1 MTERSRHDQ
10 VLLAEVSHLYPTV
23 DAAATTIASLEAALE
38 LPKPTVH
45 VISDVHGDAKKLK
58 HVVNNASGS
67 LRPLVERLFRTS
79 LDDADRR
86 ELLNLIYYP
95 RETFGFLS
103 PRMQAPDVRRE
114 YVLRRL
120 DPMFVVLRH
129 LAAHYPLGHTEQLI
143 PREYRELLRELL
155 FLPRPVGGGPHLGAV
170 VRQFHL
176 LGKELD
182 LVRVVARVV
191 RNLLIGE
198 LVVAGDCGDR
208 GPRIDQVIEFLLRQ
222 PNVSVVWGNH
232 DVSWL
237 AACLGHE
244 LSIATVLRV
253 SLRYRRLSQ
262 LEEGYGIP
270 MAPLER
276 LARDRYADDPAE
288 RFSCKGAGLRDPL
301 LMARMQK
308 AIAVVQFK
316 LEGQFIRRNPH
327 LGLER
332 RDLLGRMSLEAGT
345 VPLEDGN
352 EYPLLDTRFPTVD
365 PADPLALSPDEAA
378 CVARL
383 RTSFLRSPILWE
395 QMKFLV
401 RRGRMH
407 LVRDRHLIF
416 HGCLPVTPTGEYQT
430 LRVDGE
436 DLAGRPLFEKLN
448 DVVSRALL
456 GKAPADLD
464 LLWYLWGGPLS
475 PLFGKDKMATFET
488 YFIADG
494 HTHKETKNPYF
505 SLIHDTDF
513 CRRVLREFGVDDAE
527 GLIVNGHVPVKIA
540 AGESPLK
547 RSGMAVTIDGAF
559 SEAYGDRGYTLIL
572 EPRQTL
578 LALHHH
584 FGSVEDAIQSG
595 ADIIPSVQVL
605 REYAE
610 PRRVA
615 VTEQG
620 EQIRG
625 RVEVLRRLIAA
636 YDRND
641 LKR

>member
-1 MTERSRHDQ
+1 MTELSRHDQ
-10 VLLAEVSHLYPTV
+10 VLLAELAHLYPTV
-23 DAAATTIASLEAALE
+23 DAAATTIASLEASLE

-45 VISDVHGDAKKLK
+45 VISDVHGEAKKLK

-79 LDDADRR
+79 LDEADRR

-95 RETFGFLS
+95 RETFEFLA
-103 PRMQAPDVRRE
+103 PRMSAPDVRRE
-114 YVLRRL
+114 YVQRRL
-120 DPMFVVLRH
+120 DQMFVVLRH

-143 PREYRELLRELL
+143 PPEYRELLRELL
-155 FLPRPVGGGPHLGAV
+155 FLPCLEGGSPHLGAV
-170 VRQFHL
+170 VRQFHA

-198 LVVAGDCGDR
+198 LIVAGDCGDR
-208 GPRIDQVIEFLLRQ
+208 GPRIDQVIEFLTRQ
-222 PNVSVVWGNH
+222 PNVSIVWGNH
-232 DVSWL
+232 DMSWL

-244 LSIATVLRV
+244 LSIATVIRV

-276 LARDRYADDPAE
+276 LVRDCYADDPAE
-288 RFSCKGAGLRDPL
+288 RFSCKGAGLRDPQ

-308 AIAVVQFK
+308 AIAVIQFK
-316 LEGQFIRRNPH
+316 LEGQFIKRNPH
-327 LGLER
+327 LNLDQ
-332 RDLLGRMSLEAGT
+332 RDLLGRMSLSNGT
-345 VPLEDGN
+345 VPLEDGK
-352 EYPLLDTRFPTVD
+352 EYPLLDTRFPTVN
-365 PADPLALSPDEAA
+365 PADPLALSPEEAS

-416 HGCLPVTPTGEYQT
+416 HGCLPVTPTGEYLT

-436 DLAGRPLFEKLN
+436 ELAGRPLFEKLN

-464 LLWYLWGGPLS
+464 LLWYLWAGSLS

-488 YFIADG
+488 YFVADK

-505 SLIHDTDF
+505 SLIHEKEF
-513 CRRVLREFGVDDAE
+513 CRKVLREFGVDDVE

-540 AGESPLK
+540 DGESPLK
-547 RSGMAVTIDGAF
+547 KSGMAVTIDGAF
-559 SEAYGDRGYTLIL
+559 SEAYGDKGYTLIL

-584 FGSVEDAIQSG
+584 FESVAEAIQSG

-625 RVEVLRRLIAA
+625 RIEVLRRLIDA
-636 YDRND
+636 YDGND
-641 LKR
+641 LNR

>member
-1 MTERSRHDQ
+1 MS
-10 VLLAEVSHLYPTV
+10 
-23 DAAATTIASLEAALE
+23 
-38 LPKPTVH
+38 
-45 VISDVHGDAKKLK
+45 
-58 HVVNNASGS
+58 
-67 LRPLVERLFRTS
+67 
-79 LDDADRR
+79 
-86 ELLNLIYYP
+86 
-95 RETFGFLS
+95 
-103 PRMQAPDVRRE
+103 
-114 YVLRRL
+114 
-120 DPMFVVLRH
+120 
-129 LAAHYPLGHTEQLI
+129 
-143 PREYRELLRELL
+143 
-155 FLPRPVGGGPHLGAV
+155 
-170 VRQFHL
+170 
-176 LGKELD
+176 
-182 LVRVVARVV
+182 
-191 RNLLIGE
+191 
-198 LVVAGDCGDR
+198 
-208 GPRIDQVIEFLLRQ
+208 
-222 PNVSVVWGNH
+222 
-232 DVSWL
+232 
-237 AACLGHE
+237 
-244 LSIATVLRV
+244 
-253 SLRYRRLSQ
+253 
-262 LEEGYGIP
+262 
-270 MAPLER
+270 PLER
-276 LARDRYADDPAE
+276 LARDCYAGDPAE
-288 RFSCKGAGLRDPL
+288 RFSCKGAGLRDPQ

-308 AIAVVQFK
+308 AIAVIQFK

-327 LGLER
+327 LDLER

-345 VPLEDGN
+345 VPLEDGK

-365 PADPLALSPDEAA
+365 PADPLALSPDEAS

-416 HGCLPVTPTGEYQT
+416 HGCLPVTPAGEYQT

-436 DLAGRPLFEKLN
+436 NLAGKPLFEKLN

-456 GKAPADLD
+456 GKAPGDLD
-464 LLWYLWGGPLS
+464 LLWYLWGGALS

-488 YFIADG
+488 YFIADE

-505 SLIHDTDF
+505 SFIHEKEF
-513 CRRVLREFGVDDAE
+513 CRKILREFDVDDVE

-547 RSGMAVTIDGAF
+547 KSGMAVTIDGAF
-559 SEAYGDRGYTLIL
+559 SEAYGDKGYTLIL

-584 FGSVEDAIQSG
+584 FESVEEAIQSG

-625 RVEVLRRLIAA
+625 RVEVLRQLIDA
-636 YDRND
+636 YDGND
-641 LKR
+641 LNR

>member
-1 MTERSRHDQ
+1 MTELSRHDR
-10 VLLAEVSHLYPTV
+10 VFLAELSHLYPTV
-23 DAAATTIASLEAALE
+23 DAAATTIASLEASLDR
-38 LPKPTVH
+38 PKPTVH
-45 VISDVHGDAKKLK
+45 VISDIHGEAKKLK

-67 LRPLVERLFRTS
+67 LRPLVERLFYTS
-79 LDDADRR
+79 LDEADRR

-95 RETFGFLS
+95 RETFEFIA
-103 PRMQAPDVRRE
+103 PRMQVPEVRRE
-114 YVLRRL
+114 YVQRRL
-120 DPMFVVLRH
+120 EQMLVILRH

-155 FLPRPVGGGPHLGAV
+155 FLPRLEGGSPHLGAV
-170 VRQFHL
+170 VRQFHV

-182 LVRVVARVV
+182 LVRVVARMV

-198 LVVAGDCGDR
+198 LIVAGDCGDR
-208 GPRIDQVIEFLLRQ
+208 GPRIDQVIEFLMRQ
-222 PNVSVVWGNH
+222 PNVSIVWGNH
-232 DVSWL
+232 DMSWL

-270 MAPLER
+270 MVPLER
-276 LARDRYADDPAE
+276 LVRDCYADDPAV
-288 RFSCKGAGLRDPL
+288 RFSCKGAGLRDPQ

-308 AIAVVQFK
+308 AIAIIQFK
-316 LEGQFIRRNPH
+316 LEGQFIKRNPH
-327 LGLER
+327 LNLEQ
-332 RDLLGRMSLEAGT
+332 RDLLGRMSLKNGT
-345 VPLEDGN
+345 VPLEDGK
-352 EYPLLDTRFPTVD
+352 EYPLLDTHFPTVN
-365 PADPLALSPDEAA
+365 PADPLALSPEEAS
-378 CVARL
+378 CMARL
-383 RTSFLRSPILWE
+383 RSSFLHSPILWE

-436 DLAGRPLFEKLN
+436 ELAGKRLFEKLN

-456 GKAPADLD
+456 GKAPEDLD

-488 YFIADG
+488 YFIADE

-505 SLIHDTDF
+505 SLIHEKEF
-513 CRRVLREFGVDDAE
+513 CRKILREFDVDDVE

-547 RSGMAVTIDGAF
+547 KSGMAVTIDGAF
-559 SEAYGDRGYTLIL
+559 SEAYGDKGYTLIL

-584 FGSVEDAIQSG
+584 FESVEEAIQSG
-595 ADIIPSVQVL
+595 ADIIPSVQIL

-625 RVEVLRRLIAA
+625 RVEVLRQLIDA
-636 YDRND
+636 YNGND
-641 LKR
+641 LNR